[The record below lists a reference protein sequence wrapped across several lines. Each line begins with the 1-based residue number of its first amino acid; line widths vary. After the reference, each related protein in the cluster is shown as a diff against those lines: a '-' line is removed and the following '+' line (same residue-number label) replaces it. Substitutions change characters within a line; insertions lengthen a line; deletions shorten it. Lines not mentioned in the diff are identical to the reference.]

1 MNKSQSNAKK
11 IYDYQNGKNKFAED
25 ITIGE
30 AKNTAAFLNMEF
42 TISENR
48 SYPGSSAELD
58 VQLYPT
64 ETTFVFF
71 DRWEEAYNNDQ
82 DLRSEERRV
91 GKESRSSGWTK
102 KYDKKTSC

>member
-1 MNKSQSNAKK
+1 VTTAKEVF
-11 IYDYQNGKNKFAED
+11 DYQNGKDKLAED

-48 SYPGSSAELD
+48 SYPGPSAELD

-64 ETTFVFF
+64 ETTFFF
-71 DRWEEAYNNDQ
+71 GP
-82 DLRSEERRV
+82 V
-91 GKESRSSGWTK
+91 GGSL
-102 KYDKKTSC
+102 